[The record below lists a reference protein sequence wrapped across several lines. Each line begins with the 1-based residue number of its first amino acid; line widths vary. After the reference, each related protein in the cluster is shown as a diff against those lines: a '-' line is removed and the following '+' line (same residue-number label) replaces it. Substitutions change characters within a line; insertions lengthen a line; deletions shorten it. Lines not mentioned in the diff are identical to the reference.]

1 MKELI
6 SFLQIPRFGAARSCV
21 CRPSYSSSNIC
32 GRATAC
38 ESSTNQISEIL
49 RHSDVL
55 GTTTV
60 SRTRTST
67 MWKRLGQAAFF
78 CLGFCLTCPAFAE
91 RPAPRADDKAD
102 DKVDRRMEEE
112 ANLPIYHMP
121 LKGVH
126 ASGLSKNQSET
137 KLLPLRQSQ
146 NKSTWPATAPG
157 RSKTGE
163 PESPLARSRRLDSSN
178 PKTLAKLDSLVQTQD
193 KARQRAL
200 YGFKQDENHMT
211 SSQPLLAQEQK
222 NSIEKPVVVSPA
234 VPPPQTTVKKKPIL
248 PANAAIWTRND
259 SVPHRGPGTS
269 SLGGPANIRNTGISG
284 TDMKTRP

>member
-1 MKELI
+1 MKRSLLFFVRRSCSSTMLIWARLSRPLLI
-6 SFLQIPRFGAARSCV
+6 S
-21 CRPSYSSSNIC
+21 
-32 GRATAC
+32 
-38 ESSTNQISEIL
+38 
-49 RHSDVL
+49 
-55 GTTTV
+55 
-60 SRTRTST
+60 
-67 MWKRLGQAAFF
+67 
-78 CLGFCLTCPAFAE
+78 LGFCLTCPAFAE

-137 KLLPLRQSQ
+137 KLLPLRQPQS
-146 NKSTWPATAPG
+146 KSSRLATAPG
-157 RSKTGE
+157 RAKTDE
-163 PESPLARSRRLDSSN
+163 TRSASAKLSRLDSST

-200 YGFKQDENHMT
+200 YGLKQDETHT
-211 SSQPLLAQEQK
+211 TLSQPVLGQEQR

-234 VPPPQTTVKKKPIL
+234 VPPPQTTVQKTPIL

-259 SVPHRGPGTS
+259 SVPHRGPGAS
-269 SLGGPANIRNTGISG
+269 SLGGPATIRNTGITG
-284 TDMKTRP
+284 TGVKIRP